1 MRGSTDAFP
10 KFQCQPS
17 NYTVIL
23 LVKPHSVSLDVGCQ
37 FSLDFLFPSF
47 PSYCNW
53 KFGSQSLSQFVVQLE
68 TKTKKSSMHSTT
80 SERERERRISNK
92 LITLNSIICFL
103 SSPDSNFCF
112 LFLFLLI
119 FLFLHLSFY
128 WFSLT
133 PIQLSVYLY
142 HLQFSFF

>member
-112 LFLFLLI
+112 LFLFSTHLPIFTPFLLLI
-119 FLFLHLSFY
+119 FSHPYTVKCLPLSFTV
-128 WFSLT
+128 FL
-133 PIQLSVYLY
+133 
-142 HLQFSFF
+142 F